1 MAWRESFNHFM
12 LPLAIL
18 LALLACV
25 LLWFAARQRKA
36 AGLPGGRIIYTDTT
50 NWGAVEKPLYAA
62 DIGLTGKPD
71 YLVKHG
77 SSFIPVEVKSSHP
90 GRAPYDSHIYQLAAY
105 CILVE
110 HSFGQRPP
118 YGILHYSDG
127 NRSSRTYAIDFT
139 PSLEAAVLDSI
150 AEIQSISL
158 RKGIDRSH
166 DLPARCSR
174 CGFRHVCDQQ
184 L

>member
-1 MAWRESFNHFM
+1 M
-12 LPLAIL
+12 LPFAIL
-18 LALLACV
+18 LALLACL

-50 NWGAVEKPLYAA
+50 DWGAVEKPLYAPE
-62 DIGLTGKPD
+62 IGLTGKPD

-77 SSFIPVEVKSSHP
+77 SAIIPVEVKTSRP
-90 GRAPYDSHIYQLAAY
+90 GQAPYDSHIYQLAAY

-110 HSFGQRPP
+110 QSFGQRPP
-118 YGILHYSDG
+118 YGILHYANGDH
-127 NRSSRTYAIDFT
+127 SSRTYAIDFT
-139 PSLEAAVLDSI
+139 PALEAAVLETI
-150 AEIQSISL
+150 IEIQSISL
-158 RKGIDRSH
+158 RKGVDRSH

-174 CGFRHVCDQQ
+174 CGFRHACDQH